1 MMNESAIKTLLAF
14 WLAQQDTEVQLS
26 QAEKSAIEELCHRL
40 SENPH
45 TWDSVQQELI
55 SRIQKNESLNQTFQ
69 YVQDRLEKLDAEE
82 LLELLPTLLTDS
94 EQKNHFISPVFTY
107 DTISTDQNF
116 GRIERL
122 LAQLKSEILAQKL
135 EEDEDEKFAFACELV
150 DELELGWEDEWQ
162 EAAITD
168 WEVSGL

>member
-1 MMNESAIKTLLAF
+1 M
-14 WLAQQDTEVQLS
+14 
-26 QAEKSAIEELCHRL
+26 
-40 SENPH
+40 
-45 TWDSVQQELI
+45 
-55 SRIQKNESLNQTFQ
+55 
-69 YVQDRLEKLDAEE
+69 
-82 LLELLPTLLTDS
+82 
-94 EQKNHFISPVFTY
+94 
-107 DTISTDQNF
+107 STDQNF